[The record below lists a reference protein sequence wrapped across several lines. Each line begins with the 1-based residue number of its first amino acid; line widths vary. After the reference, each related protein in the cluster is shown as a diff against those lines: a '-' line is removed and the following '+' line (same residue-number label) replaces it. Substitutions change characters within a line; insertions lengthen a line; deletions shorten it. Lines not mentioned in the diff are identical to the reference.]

1 MHNNL
6 FHSKSSPFLMTT
18 DERMILK
25 ADPHL
30 LPFILPL
37 VLAILAWSGLLSVD
51 NLVLHC
57 HLLEDLP
64 DSISILLLLL
74 FTIVRYLD
82 GRFNRLYLTSRRLVR
97 ERGIIKK
104 RYNSI
109 FLEQIENLSCTN
121 GLLGDMFDFGDLE
134 IESVHGTIL
143 FKGIVSAER
152 HKRRIAREVKKLKV
166 W

>member
-1 MHNNL
+1 
-6 FHSKSSPFLMTT
+6 MTP
-18 DERMILK
+18 DERMILR

-30 LPFILPL
+30 LPFILPF
-37 VLAILAWSGLLSVD
+37 VVAFLAWTGLFSVD
-51 NLVLHC
+51 DFVLHF
-57 HLLEDLP
+57 HLLENLP

-74 FTIVRYLD
+74 FTIVRYVD
-82 GRFNRLYLTSRRLVR
+82 RRFNRLYLTSRRLVR
-97 ERGIIKK
+97 ERGIIRK

-121 GLLGDMFDFGDLE
+121 GFLGDMFDFGNLE

-143 FKGIVSAER
+143 FKGIISAER
-152 HKRRIAREVKKLKV
+152 HKRRIAREVKKLRI